1 MTECRLSVRLQV
13 RISLVLLI
21 HSDWYLCQGESV
33 KEFINFF
40 RSHNGKETTC
50 FCLEKMVQRLNDLQ
64 IKTTKQNKC
73 ALLANSRTLARHRVV
88 PLSFQHNACMILVT
102 ICVCFSYHPCPG
114 TFERSGRP
122 RSCSSR
128 HSFRGARGH
137 IFASCNWT
145 E

>member
-1 MTECRLSVRLQV
+1 M
-13 RISLVLLI
+13 
-21 HSDWYLCQGESV
+21 

-50 FCLEKMVQRLNDLQ
+50 FFLEKMVQRLNDLQ

-102 ICVCFSYHPCPG
+102 I
-114 TFERSGRP
+114 
-122 RSCSSR
+122 
-128 HSFRGARGH
+128 
-137 IFASCNWT
+137 
-145 E
+145 